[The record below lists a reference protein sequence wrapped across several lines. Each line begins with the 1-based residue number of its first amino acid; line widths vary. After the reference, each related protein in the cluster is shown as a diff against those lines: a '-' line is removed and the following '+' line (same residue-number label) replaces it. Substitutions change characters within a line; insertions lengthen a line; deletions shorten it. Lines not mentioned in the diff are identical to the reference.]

1 MQSLVLGVGL
11 AAMGLGAIMAA
22 RPVRLALRGIRTE
35 GEVVGQHET
44 VSRTKVEGPAGFMV
58 YAPVVEFAHAGKR
71 FRFSSGLATRDR
83 IEIGTRV
90 PVRFLASDP
99 EGTAE
104 IASGMQMWALPA
116 MALAVGAIFVALSR
130 LIVE

>member
-1 MQSLVLGVGL
+1 MRSFVLGIGL
-11 AAMGLGAIMAA
+11 VVMGLGAFMAVP
-22 RPVRLALRGIRTE
+22 RVRLALRGVATE

-44 VSRTKVEGPAGFMV
+44 VSRTKVEGPAGFIV

-71 FRFSSGLATRDR
+71 FRFRSGLSTRDR

-104 IASGMQMWALPA
+104 IASGLRMWALPV

-130 LIVE
+130 LIFE

>member
-1 MQSLVLGVGL
+1 MKTIVLGVGL

-22 RPVRLALRGIRTE
+22 RPARLSLRGARTE

-44 VSRTKVEGPAGFMV
+44 ASRTKVAGPAGFTL
-58 YAPVVEFAHAGKR
+58 YAPVVEFTHAGKR
-71 FRFSSGLATRDR
+71 HRFTSSLATRDR
-83 IEIGTRV
+83 VEIGTRV

-99 EGTAE
+99 EGTAD
-104 IASGMQMWALPA
+104 IASGLRMWALPV
-116 MALAVGAIFVALSR
+116 MALAIGAIFVALSR

>member
-1 MQSLVLGVGL
+1 MQSFVLGIGL
-11 AAMGLGAIMAA
+11 AVMGLGAFMAA
-22 RPVRLALRGIRTE
+22 PRVRLALRGVAAE

-71 FRFSSGLATRDR
+71 FRFRSGLATRDR

-104 IASGMQMWALPA
+104 IASGLRMWALPV
-116 MALAVGAIFVALSR
+116 MALAIGAIFVALSW